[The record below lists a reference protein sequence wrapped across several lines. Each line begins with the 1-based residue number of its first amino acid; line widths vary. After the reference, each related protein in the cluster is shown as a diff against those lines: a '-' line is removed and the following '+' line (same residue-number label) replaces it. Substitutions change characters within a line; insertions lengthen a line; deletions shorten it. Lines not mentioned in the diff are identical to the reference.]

1 MLSDVTKEDLEVYV
15 GKWFEIDD
23 PETEKVQKLL
33 SNGSKVLT
41 MKTLAKDGGMT
52 QERLRELGYELIYK
66 LVKVQGDRKMRWTIV
81 RYKENS
87 KI

>member
-52 QERLRELGYELIYK
+52 QERLRELGYELVYK
-66 LVKVQGDRKMRWTIV
+66 SVNTRGMRKMCWRLV
-81 RYKENS
+81 AK
-87 KI
+87 KQK

>member
-1 MLSDVTKEDLEVYV
+1 MTKEDLEVYV

-66 LVKVQGDRKMRWTIV
+66 LVKVQGDRKMRWRIV